1 MKLNILTL
9 IALAPTLLFCQET
22 PFDTPMNMPKT
33 YIQDFNPTPVKQ
45 EIPAQVSQ
53 ETPFKIYI
61 ERVKKPEVKKAEI
74 AAIQKP
80 QEHEKLK
87 IAIIIP
93 SKIIGRYSTS
103 TVNAI
108 FAYMLSRNRPFEI
121 KTFDTQT
128 QDKNSLTKALQDIEK
143 QGFHYAIAVLTK
155 DGADKIISLNP
166 QINIFIPTI
175 NKSEVSSPSFHF
187 YFGGIDYKAQTDR
200 LLKEV
205 HSPLVIFKDTSPIS
219 EKISDYAQ
227 SKYHGKNYTFSIDKS
242 TNLKKQ
248 LKNNRLSNA
257 SFLTNTPVSKT
268 GIIISQITLYKANE
282 ANILSTQINYDP
294 LILSMTQYDDR
305 KNMIIANSISKDNT
319 AITDTNLILNNDIT
333 YDWINYATT
342 VGADYFYNR
351 ITNEAREYPLTIT
364 SNQIIYPINLVQP
377 SYSNFVNYSS
387 SEK

>member
-1 MKLNILTL
+1 MKLKILTL
-9 IALAPTLLFCQET
+9 ITLAPTLLFCQET
-22 PFDTPMNMPKT
+22 PFDTPMKMPNT

-45 EIPAQVSQ
+45 EIPAQAPQ
-53 ETPFKIYI
+53 ETPFKIHI
-61 ERVKKPEVKKAEI
+61 ERVKKPEIKKI
-74 AAIQKP
+74 AVAIQKP

-93 SKIIGRYSTS
+93 SKIIGRYATS
-103 TVNAI
+103 TTNAV
-108 FAYMLSRNRPFEI
+108 FAYMLSKNRPFEI

-128 QDKNSLTKALQDIEK
+128 QDKNNLAKALQDAQKE
-143 QGFHYAIAVLTK
+143 GFHYAIAVLTK
-155 DGADKIISLNP
+155 DGAEKLISLNP
-166 QINIFIPTI
+166 QINVFIPTI
-175 NKSEVSSPSFHF
+175 NKSEVSSSSSHL

-200 LLKEV
+200 LLKEA
-205 HSPLVIFKDTSPIS
+205 HSPLVIFKDASPIT
-219 EKISDYAQ
+219 ENISDYAQ
-227 SKYHGKNYTFSIDKS
+227 SKYHGKNYTFSIEKS

-268 GIIISQITLYKANE
+268 GIIISQITLYKVNE

-294 LILSMTQYDDR
+294 LILSMTQYNDR

-333 YDWINYATT
+333 YDWINYTST
-342 VGADYFYNR
+342 VGVDYFYNR
-351 ITNEAREYPLTIT
+351 ITNEAREYPLAIT
-364 SNQIIYPINLVQP
+364 NNQIIYPINLVQP
-377 SYSNFVNYSS
+377 SYSNFVNYGS